1 VAMAC
6 RACSTPIAH
15 RGGLLQKSYP
25 LDTVNDFKGPDQL
38 VADGFDG
45 QGDLTVPNDKA
56 PEGALWVSSITQI
69 PQAPAPSGADH
80 LFLLTTRTISRHCL
94 A

>member
-1 VAMAC
+1 
-6 RACSTPIAH
+6 
-15 RGGLLQKSYP
+15 

-56 PEGALWVSSITQI
+56 PEGALWVSSITLNPAVIQSS
-69 PQAPAPSGADH
+69 QADLAD
-80 LFLLTTRTISRHCL
+80 TK
-94 A
+94 AAGGG